1 MRTVYAPISLLSFL
15 ILLPLAP
22 FMHKVHRLLTIVILL
37 IFIGSTAYV
46 WLAPPFSPNAPLK
59 VAFAHEVELTNVTG
73 AVSRPK
79 LTRAVTQLSVIESY
93 GPRLVATLP
102 SSWDR
107 IDKDAVQCKAGK
119 LRSGLTTCEWPV
131 PQALQ
136 PSIPS
141 AKDDEGTWIIANV
154 TRLGSA
160 SLRVEI
166 EGVQTRA
173 CRIYVDSHGIR
184 RYRARTLPGDEVKD
198 SKGDESTAWTVLEA
212 PAEIKGIHVVGLWAR
227 AWGSKF
233 EVELDVD
240 DAEGE
245 IAGRLSCL
253 WNEGWG
259 GARIPGLEEARG
271 FLPEWVA
278 VTKAADGLV
287 EASSGFLLRDK

>member
-1 MRTVYAPISLLSFL
+1 
-15 ILLPLAP
+15 
-22 FMHKVHRLLTIVILL
+22 
-37 IFIGSTAYV
+37 
-46 WLAPPFSPNAPLK
+46 
-59 VAFAHEVELTNVTG
+59 VELTNLTG
-73 AVSRPK
+73 AISRPK
-79 LTRAVTQLSVIESY
+79 LTRAVTQLSVIEGY

-102 SSWDR
+102 SSW
-107 IDKDAVQCKAGK
+107 IDKDAVQCEAGK

-154 TRLGSA
+154 TRLGST
-160 SLRVEI
+160 SFRVEI

-173 CRIYVDSHGIR
+173 CKIYVDGHVIR
-184 RYRARTLPGDEVKD
+184 RYRARTLPGDEARD
-198 SKGDESTAWTVLEA
+198 SKGGESTAWTIFEA
-212 PAEIKGIHVVGLWAR
+212 PAEIKGIHVVRLWAR
-227 AWGSKF
+227 GWGSKF

-240 DAEGE
+240 DGKGE

-253 WNEGWG
+253 WNDGRG
-259 GARIPGLEEARG
+259 GARIRALEEVRG

-287 EASSGFLLRDK
+287 EAWTGFQLRGEDTATVI